1 MGTYKN
7 NYSEKEDSTLWELHE
22 IRHRL
27 HQSRKDKSIEEI
39 NKEALRKYEE
49 WQEERE
55 KREMVTKKR
64 A

>member
-7 NYSEKEDSTLWELHE
+7 DYSKKEDAILWELHE

-27 HQSRKDKSIEEI
+27 SEEHRGKSIEEI
-39 NKEALRKYEE
+39 NKGAKEILKEWKTRK
-49 WQEERE
+49 
-55 KREMVTKKR
+55 KTLNKT